1 MDIAIVTKY
10 STIILAVLG
19 LFSVI
24 AKMTPTEADN
34 KIVDF
39 LYKIVN
45 FLGLNKE

>member
-1 MDIAIVTKY
+1 MDIAIVNKY
-10 STIILAVLG
+10 ATLILSVLG
-19 LFSVI
+19 LFSII

-39 LYKIVN
+39 LYKVVN